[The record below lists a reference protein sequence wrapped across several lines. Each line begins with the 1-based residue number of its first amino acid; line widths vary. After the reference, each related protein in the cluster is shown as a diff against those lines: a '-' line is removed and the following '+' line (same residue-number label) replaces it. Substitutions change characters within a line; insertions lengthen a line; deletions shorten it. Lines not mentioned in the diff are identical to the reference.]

1 MALLL
6 QLGRIRK
13 LDIPKARSVLSVSYL
28 KAVWKIFVT
37 LILTDLYSH
46 KFHCLCTVFPS
57 CLCNLSF
64 SKCPVPF
71 FNVIIQPISS
81 CPKHKTRLTS
91 PSTSISHAQVTIT
104 VFSSPLSLVLTK
116 YHLFI
121 QSIQPAGFSKSLFI
135 LCSFFLD
142 SLPLLTIL
150 LKMPQT
156 GKSVADSKLGCVE

>member
-1 MALLL
+1 M
-6 QLGRIRK
+6 Q
-13 LDIPKARSVLSVSYL
+13 SE
-28 KAVWKIFVT
+28 
-37 LILTDLYSH
+37 
-46 KFHCLCTVFPS
+46 
-57 CLCNLSF
+57 SF

-81 CPKHKTRLTS
+81 CLKHKTMLTS
-91 PSTSISHAQVTIT
+91 PSTSISHPWVTIT
-104 VFSSPLSLVLTK
+104 VFSSPLSLVHSR

-150 LKMPQT
+150 FKMPQT
-156 GKSVADSKLGCVE
+156 GKSVADSKLGCVQQKISLTCLSSCAGLYISAKRRNMGQQVEIIDISYRADSL